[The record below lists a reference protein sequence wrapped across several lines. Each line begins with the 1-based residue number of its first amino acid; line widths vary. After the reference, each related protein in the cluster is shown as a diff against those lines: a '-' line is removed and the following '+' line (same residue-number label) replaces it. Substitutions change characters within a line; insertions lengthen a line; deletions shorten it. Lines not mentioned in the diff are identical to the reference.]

1 MTLRIVHVVAHDFFS
16 AEDGGRLK
24 TATLATALAALGEL
38 HCVSLDD
45 DHRRPGPARPV
56 QARALPWGGTCAWH
70 SLVHI
75 SCKQI
80 LPRSPAGWFRAVRAG
95 LRLPWRWLPATA
107 RHGALMAR
115 IASLAPDLLVADET
129 VLAAVTAFL
138 PARWRVVH
146 THNMDSQA
154 MAWSLPGDPTAAR
167 RLRVGRRLA
176 RIERTLF
183 PRMDQVWAVRA
194 EDLAAYAELGIPP
207 GRLWLAP
214 NVVPDACFEPAPG
227 PGRPGRALFFGSLWY
242 PPNQEALAWLL
253 DHWPELRRRFPT
265 AHLTVAGRGAP
276 APLAEQAARTA
287 GVELLGFVPDLKPLL
302 ASAAVVVI
310 PIEHGGGTKLKL
322 IEALAAGRPVLATPA
337 AAEGLALVDGV
348 HARILPAGAAF
359 LEALGELLQAPE
371 AGREMGLRG
380 QAHAREQG
388 SLAALQAAVG
398 RALASL
404 GAGPADLHG

>member
-45 DHRRPGPARPV
+45 DHRPPGAARPV

-95 LRLPWRWLPATA
+95 LRLPLRWLPATA

-253 DHWPELRRRFPT
+253 DHWPELRRRFPS
-265 AHLTVAGRGAP
+265 AELVVAGRGAP

-302 ASAAVVVI
+302 AAAVVVVV

-322 IEALAAGRPVLATPA
+322 VEALAAGRPVLATPA

-348 HARILPAGAAF
+348 HARILPTGSDF

-388 SLAALQAAVG
+388 SMAALRAAVG
-398 RALASL
+398 RALASM
-404 GAGPADLHG
+404 GASPEVIP